1 MARLKFT
8 DRAIAA
14 IRTPA
19 VGQADYYDKKTPG
32 LGIRASYGGT
42 KTFFIKYQ
50 DPRETPNGKPKQ
62 KRKSLGP
69 YPAMKL
75 SEAREK
81 VLAYRHSL
89 VIDGIDP
96 AEAAKRRKAELTF
109 SQLRE
114 LYIEHAKTNKRSW
127 KEDQRILSRYFPA
140 WEDRKATEI
149 SREELATRLAEIA
162 HQNGGVQANRC
173 LACIRHVYNWA
184 YRSGRIGAHNPAIMI
199 SRPHKEI
206 SRDRVLNTQE
216 MNALWEAFGSMGTA
230 GKALRLLML
239 TGQRLGEITALKWT
253 DITEEAGGKIFTIDH
268 SSYKTART
276 HVVPLSDR
284 ALSILDQ
291 MPAIEGN
298 PYVFASIRAEGKP
311 ITIGSK
317 IRNEARDLSGVED
330 FNIHDLR
337 RTLATNAR
345 PLGFTAEIADRV
357 MGHVISGVSG
367 VYNRYDYLP
376 EKRALLDAWARYL
389 ADITDDHGNVVQL
402 QTGAL

>member
-1 MARLKFT
+1 MARLTFT

-14 IRTPA
+14 VRVP
-19 VGQADYYDKKTPG
+19 VSGQADYYDKKTPG
-32 LGIRASYGGT
+32 LGIRVSYGGS

-50 DPRETPNGKPKQ
+50 DPLEMKNGKPKQ

-81 VLAYRHSL
+81 ALAYRHSL

-96 AEAAKRRKAELTF
+96 AEAAKRRKAVLTF
-109 SQLRE
+109 SQLRD
-114 LYIEHAKTNKRSW
+114 LYIEHAKINKRSW
-127 KEDQRILSRYFPA
+127 KEDQRILSRYFSA

-149 SREELATRLAEIA
+149 SREDLAARLAEISS
-162 HQNGGVQANRC
+162 QNGGVQANRC

-184 YRSGRIGAHNPAIMI
+184 YRSGKIAAHNPAVMI
-199 SRPHKEI
+199 DRPHKET
-206 SRDRVLNTQE
+206 SRDRVLNATE
-216 MNALWEAFGSMGTA
+216 LKALWDAFESMGTA
-230 GKALRLLML
+230 GMALRLLML
-239 TGQRLGEITALKWT
+239 TGQRLGEITALKWS
-253 DITEEAGGKIFTIDH
+253 DITDDTDGKIFTIDH
-268 SSYKTART
+268 SNYKTART

-284 ALSILDQ
+284 ALSVLEQVPI
-291 MPAIEGN
+291 IEGN
-298 PYVFASIRAEGKP
+298 PYVFASTRAAGKP

-317 IRNEARDLSGVED
+317 IRNEARNLSGVED

-345 PLGFTAEIADRV
+345 PLGFTAEIGDRV

-367 VYNRYDYLP
+367 IYNRYDYLP
-376 EKRALLDAWARYL
+376 EKRALLDAWARFL
-389 ADITDDHGNVVQL
+389 DEITGDGGNVVQM
-402 QTGAL
+402 QMGP